1 MAAANGCV
9 APFKNRSSV
18 SLPTLEV
25 DGKERLVVEV
35 PKFLNRPRLAETDT
49 GFESRE
55 ADGAQSCMEFFVRGI
70 VGYSS
75 EMSLM
80 GLKRMHFHDVVN
92 QGQCVSKSRLDH
104 LYECTN
110 GRHSRDDMGP
120 PRVCICR
127 GDNGPRKRQ
136 ETFKGV
142 KKMAPGPFIPVPECV
157 VSRVSRSKAY
167 EHFHLP
173 GYPIE
178 LKISHIRR
186 VHLSACKSRDE
197 SMILCARTD

>member
-9 APFKNRSSV
+9 APFKNRCSV

-25 DGKERLVVEV
+25 DGKERLVVKV
-35 PKFLNRPRLAETDT
+35 PKFLDRPRLTETDT

-55 ADGAQSCMEFFVRGI
+55 ADGAQSCMKLFVRGI
-70 VGYSS
+70 VGNSS
-75 EMSLM
+75 EMSLV
-80 GLKRMHFHDVVN
+80 GLKRVYFHDVVN
-92 QGQCVSKSRLDH
+92 QWQCVSKSRPNH

-110 GRHSRDDMGP
+110 GRHSRDDMSP
-120 PRVCICR
+120 PRVCIRC
-127 GDNGPRKRQ
+127 GDNGPRKGQ

-142 KKMAPGPFIPVPECV
+142 KKMAPGPFIPVPACMA
-157 VSRVSRSKAY
+157 SRVSPSKAY

-186 VHLSACKSRDE
+186 VHLST
-197 SMILCARTD
+197 IV